1 MGGSSEVLDRRRV
14 REVAGVFHSRQH
26 LNDAIQEL
34 LMAGFDRADID
45 VMGELD
51 AVGRRL
57 GFANVAPEELPDIPQ
72 IPRRP
77 VIAPEDLTLTW
88 AMMVGIFAFVG
99 AAVGALIAI
108 TSGGSTLSSILVAL
122 LGAVLGGGLAA
133 WFMARTARR
142 AEDEA
147 MAAQTAAHGIV
158 LWAQVHSN
166 EQEDEA
172 RCILE
177 RNGGRAVRVH
187 EIDLTKGEEDIPL
200 ASLQPD
206 PWVGSERLGNP

>member
-14 REVAGVFHSRQH
+14 REVAGLFHSHER

-45 VMGELD
+45 VMGRLD

-57 GFANVAPEELPDIPQ
+57 GFAHVAPEELPDIPQ
-72 IPRRP
+72 VPRQP
-77 VIAPEDLTLTW
+77 VIAPEDVTMTW
-88 AMMVGIFAFVG
+88 AMTVGIFVFVG
-99 AAVGALIAI
+99 AALGALIAI
-108 TSGGSTLSSILVAL
+108 MSGGSTLSGILAAV

-133 WFMARTARR
+133 WFMARIARS

-158 LWAQVHSN
+158 LWARVHSDK
-166 EQEDEA
+166 QEDDA

-177 RNGGRAVRVH
+177 RNSGRAVRVH
-187 EIDLTKGEEDIPL
+187 EIDLTKGEDDIPL

-206 PWVGSERLGNP
+206 PWLGSERLGDP